1 MNMTELSTNIQS
13 MSLTNPNPV
22 KQKITK
28 EETMLRSYNE
38 TFYSSLKNLSFI
50 KDPLPIE
57 EKLMYHFEQNDS
69 ASVSSTIGQLEST
82 LQELLVKKKEIK
94 EKINELNG
102 EIKALRK
109 EIDKIDENY
118 DLFSPQIKILS
129 NEINKFVDKQKY
141 ENFRLKEE
149 ISILEKEK
157 NEIQQGIYD
166 SLGYLNKLEKI
177 VGVKSKTY
185 TYYYDQTM
193 SEGEL
198 ASKFIIKDEEI

>member
-1 MNMTELSTNIQS
+1 MNNTSNLSTSIKT
-13 MSLTNPNPV
+13 MTKPGKL
-22 KQKITK
+22 TK
-28 EETMLRSYNE
+28 EEIMLRSYNE

-82 LQELLVKKKEIK
+82 LEELLIKNKEIK
-94 EKINELNG
+94 EKIVELNG
-102 EIKALRK
+102 EIQTLKTD
-109 EIDKIDENY
+109 INKINENY
-118 DLFSPQIKILS
+118 GIYSPQIKILS
-129 NEINKFVDKQKY
+129 NAVKDFVEKQKL
-141 ENFRLKEE
+141 ENYRLKEE
-149 ISILEKEK
+149 INLLEKEK

-166 SLGYLNKLEKI
+166 SLGYLNKLEKV
-177 VGVKSKTY
+177 VGIKSKTY

-198 ASKFIIKDEEI
+198 ASKFIIKDEDI

>member
-1 MNMTELSTNIQS
+1 MNNNSELSITIKSS
-13 MSLTNPNPV
+13 MKPAKL
-22 KQKITK
+22 TK

-50 KDPLPIE
+50 KDPLPVE

-82 LQELLVKKKEIK
+82 LQELLLKNKEIK
-94 EKINELNG
+94 EKISELSG
-102 EIKALRK
+102 EIQVLKG
-109 EIDKIDENY
+109 EINKIGDHY
-118 DLFSPQIKILS
+118 GVYSPEIKILS
-129 NEINKFVDKQKY
+129 DAIKNFVEKQKL
-141 ENFRLKEE
+141 ENYRLKEE
-149 ISILEKEK
+149 INILEKEK

-177 VGVKSKTY
+177 VGIKSKTY

-198 ASKFIIKDEEI
+198 ASKFIIKDEDI

>member
-1 MNMTELSTNIQS
+1 MNNTSELSTSIKTS
-13 MSLTNPNPV
+13 TKPGKL
-22 KQKITK
+22 TK
-28 EETMLRSYNE
+28 EEIMLRSYNE

-82 LQELLVKKKEIK
+82 LEELLIKNKEIK
-94 EKINELNG
+94 EKIVELNG
-102 EIKALRK
+102 EIQALKAD
-109 EIDKIDENY
+109 INKINENFAPY
-118 DLFSPQIKILS
+118 APQIKILS
-129 NEINKFVDKQKY
+129 NAIKEFVEKQKL
-141 ENFRLKEE
+141 ENYRLKEE
-149 ISILEKEK
+149 INLLEKEK

-166 SLGYLNKLEKI
+166 SLGYLNKLEKV
-177 VGVKSKTY
+177 VGIKSKTY

-198 ASKFIIKDEEI
+198 ASKFIIKDEDI

>member
-1 MNMTELSTNIQS
+1 MNNTSELSTSIKTS
-13 MSLTNPNPV
+13 TKPGKL
-22 KQKITK
+22 TK

-82 LQELLVKKKEIK
+82 LEELLVKNKEIK
-94 EKINELNG
+94 EKIVELNG
-102 EIKALRK
+102 EIQTLKAD
-109 EIDKIDENY
+109 INKINDNFAPY
-118 DLFSPQIKILS
+118 APQIKILS
-129 NEINKFVDKQKY
+129 NAIKEFFEKQKL
-141 ENFRLKEE
+141 ENYRLKEE
-149 ISILEKEK
+149 INLLEKEK

-166 SLGYLNKLEKI
+166 SLGYLNKLEKV
-177 VGVKSKTY
+177 VGIKSKTY

-198 ASKFIIKDEEI
+198 ASKFIIKDEDI

>member
-1 MNMTELSTNIQS
+1 MNNNTELSTTIKSS
-13 MSLTNPNPV
+13 MKPAKL
-22 KQKITK
+22 TK

-50 KDPLPIE
+50 KDPLPVE

-82 LQELLVKKKEIK
+82 LQELLLKNKEIK
-94 EKINELNG
+94 EKISELSG
-102 EIKALRK
+102 EIQVLKG
-109 EIDKIDENY
+109 EINKIGDHY
-118 DLFSPQIKILS
+118 GVYSPEIKILS
-129 NEINKFVDKQKY
+129 DAIKNFVEKQKL
-141 ENFRLKEE
+141 ENYRLKEE
-149 ISILEKEK
+149 INILEKEK

-177 VGVKSKTY
+177 VGIKSKTY

-198 ASKFIIKDEEI
+198 ASKFIIKDEDI

>member
-1 MNMTELSTNIQS
+1 MNNATELST
-13 MSLTNPNPV
+13 TV
-22 KQKITK
+22 KTMAKPGKLTK

-50 KDPLPIE
+50 KDPLPVE

-82 LQELLVKKKEIK
+82 LEELLIKNKEIK
-94 EKINELNG
+94 EKIVELSG
-102 EIKALRK
+102 EIQALK
-109 EIDKIDENY
+109 KDINKINENY
-118 DLFSPQIKILS
+118 ALFSPQIKILS
-129 NEINKFVDKQKY
+129 NAIKEFVDKQKL
-141 ENFRLKEE
+141 ENYRLKEE
-149 ISILEKEK
+149 INLLEKEK

-166 SLGYLNKLEKI
+166 SLGYLNKLEKV
-177 VGVKSKTY
+177 VGIKSKTY

-198 ASKFIIKDEEI
+198 ASKFIIKDEDI

>member
-1 MNMTELSTNIQS
+1 MNNNSEVSTTKKSS
-13 MSLTNPNPV
+13 MKPAKL
-22 KQKITK
+22 TK

-50 KDPLPIE
+50 KDPLPVE

-82 LQELLVKKKEIK
+82 LQELLLKNKEIK
-94 EKINELNG
+94 EKISELSG
-102 EIKALRK
+102 EIQVLKG
-109 EIDKIDENY
+109 EINKIGDHY
-118 DLFSPQIKILS
+118 GVYSPEIKILS
-129 NEINKFVDKQKY
+129 DAIKNFVEKQKL
-141 ENFRLKEE
+141 ENYRLKEE
-149 ISILEKEK
+149 INILEKEK

-177 VGVKSKTY
+177 VGIKSKTY

-198 ASKFIIKDEEI
+198 ASKFIIKDEDI

>member
-1 MNMTELSTNIQS
+1 MNNSTDIS
-13 MSLTNPNPV
+13 TSLKNVSKPG
-22 KQKITK
+22 KLTK

-82 LQELLVKKKEIK
+82 LQELLMKNKEIK
-94 EKINELNG
+94 EKISELNSEIQVLKKDINKIG
-102 EIKALRK
+102 EH
-109 EIDKIDENY
+109 Y
-118 DLFSPQIKILS
+118 GVYSPQIKILS
-129 NEINKFVDKQKY
+129 EAIKDFVEKQKL
-141 ENFRLKEE
+141 ENYRLKEE
-149 ISILEKEK
+149 INILEKEK

-177 VGVKSKTY
+177 VGIKSKTY

-198 ASKFIIKDEEI
+198 SSKFIIKDEDI

>member
-1 MNMTELSTNIQS
+1 MNITELSTNIQS
-13 MSLTNPNPV
+13 MSLTNPNPI
-22 KQKITK
+22 KSKLTK

-82 LQELLVKKKEIK
+82 LQELLVKNKEIK
-94 EKINELNG
+94 EKIIELTG
-102 EIKALRK
+102 EIKVLK
-109 EIDKIDENY
+109 NEINKIGENY

-129 NEINKFVDKQKY
+129 KEINNFVEKQKY
-141 ENFRLKEE
+141 ENIRLKEE

-166 SLGYLNKLEKI
+166 SLGYLNKLEKV

-198 ASKFIIKDEEI
+198 SSKFIIKDEDI

>member
-1 MNMTELSTNIQS
+1 MNNTSNLSTSIKT
-13 MSLTNPNPV
+13 MTKPGKL
-22 KQKITK
+22 TK

-82 LQELLVKKKEIK
+82 LEELLIKNKEIK
-94 EKINELNG
+94 EKIVELNG
-102 EIKALRK
+102 EIQTLKTD
-109 EIDKIDENY
+109 INKINENY
-118 DLFSPQIKILS
+118 GIYSPQIKILS
-129 NEINKFVDKQKY
+129 NAVKDFVEKQKL
-141 ENFRLKEE
+141 ENYRLKEE
-149 ISILEKEK
+149 INLLEKEK

-166 SLGYLNKLEKI
+166 SLGYLNKLEKV
-177 VGVKSKTY
+177 VGIKSKTY

-198 ASKFIIKDEEI
+198 ASKFIIKDEDI

>member
-1 MNMTELSTNIQS
+1 MNNTSDLSTSIKT
-13 MSLTNPNPV
+13 MTKPGKL
-22 KQKITK
+22 TK

-82 LQELLVKKKEIK
+82 LEELLIKNKEIK
-94 EKINELNG
+94 EKIVELNG
-102 EIKALRK
+102 EIQTLKTD
-109 EIDKIDENY
+109 INKITENY
-118 DLFSPQIKILS
+118 GIYSPQIKILS
-129 NEINKFVDKQKY
+129 NAVKDFVEKQKL
-141 ENFRLKEE
+141 ENYRLKEE
-149 ISILEKEK
+149 INLLEKEK

-166 SLGYLNKLEKI
+166 SLGYLNKLEKV
-177 VGVKSKTY
+177 VGIKSKTY

-198 ASKFIIKDEEI
+198 ASKFIIKDEDI

>member
-1 MNMTELSTNIQS
+1 MNNTSELSTSIKTS
-13 MSLTNPNPV
+13 TKPGKL
-22 KQKITK
+22 TK

-82 LQELLVKKKEIK
+82 LEDLLIKNKEIK
-94 EKINELNG
+94 EKIVELNG
-102 EIKALRK
+102 EIQTLKAD
-109 EIDKIDENY
+109 INKINDNFAPY
-118 DLFSPQIKILS
+118 APQIKILS
-129 NEINKFVDKQKY
+129 NAIKEFVEKQKL
-141 ENFRLKEE
+141 ENYRLKEE
-149 ISILEKEK
+149 INLLELEK

-166 SLGYLNKLEKI
+166 SLGYLNKLEKV
-177 VGVKSKTY
+177 VGIKSKTY

-198 ASKFIIKDEEI
+198 ASKFIIKDEDI

>member
-1 MNMTELSTNIQS
+1 MNNNSELSTTIKSS
-13 MSLTNPNPV
+13 MKPAKL
-22 KQKITK
+22 TK

-50 KDPLPIE
+50 KDPLPVE

-82 LQELLVKKKEIK
+82 LQELLLKNKEIK
-94 EKINELNG
+94 EKISELSG
-102 EIKALRK
+102 EIQVLKG
-109 EIDKIDENY
+109 EINKIGDHY
-118 DLFSPQIKILS
+118 GVYSPEIKILS
-129 NEINKFVDKQKY
+129 DAIKNFVEKQKL
-141 ENFRLKEE
+141 ENYRLKEE
-149 ISILEKEK
+149 INILEKEK

-166 SLGYLNKLEKI
+166 SLGYLKKKKKI
-177 VGVKSKTY
+177 VGIKSKTY

-198 ASKFIIKDEEI
+198 ASKFIIKDEDI

>member
-1 MNMTELSTNIQS
+1 MNNNTELST
-13 MSLTNPNPV
+13 TV
-22 KQKITK
+22 KTMTKPGKLTK

-50 KDPLPIE
+50 KDPLPVE

-82 LQELLVKKKEIK
+82 LEELLIKNKEIK
-94 EKINELNG
+94 EKIVELNG
-102 EIKALRK
+102 EIQVLKK
-109 EIDKIDENY
+109 DINKINENY
-118 DLFSPQIKILS
+118 ALFSPQIKILS
-129 NEINKFVDKQKY
+129 NAIKEFVDKQKL
-141 ENFRLKEE
+141 ENYRLKEE
-149 ISILEKEK
+149 INLLEKEK

-166 SLGYLNKLEKI
+166 SLGYLNKLEKV
-177 VGVKSKTY
+177 VGIKSKTY

-198 ASKFIIKDEEI
+198 ESKFIIKDEEI

>member
-1 MNMTELSTNIQS
+1 MNNTSDLSTSIKT
-13 MSLTNPNPV
+13 MTKPGKL
-22 KQKITK
+22 TK

-82 LQELLVKKKEIK
+82 LEELLIKNKEIK
-94 EKINELNG
+94 EKIVELNG
-102 EIKALRK
+102 EIQTLKK
-109 EIDKIDENY
+109 DINKINENY
-118 DLFSPQIKILS
+118 GIYSPQIKILS
-129 NEINKFVDKQKY
+129 NAVKDFVEKQKL
-141 ENFRLKEE
+141 ENYRLKEE
-149 ISILEKEK
+149 INLLEKEK

-166 SLGYLNKLEKI
+166 SLGYLNKLEKV
-177 VGVKSKTY
+177 VGIKSKTY

-198 ASKFIIKDEEI
+198 ASKFIIKDEDI